1 MPTSAA
7 IIGKTGRMC
16 GRAKSFTSTSEL
28 AFGKVEGSLRG
39 QGQSAGSGSL
49 RGQAVCGVRQSAWSR
64 QSAGSGRVSSG
75 KAESGKA
82 GQVRYWQYGQAE
94 RSPDLAISDLSRFPA
109 CVPLPRLSRFPASG
123 DELSCELQARPPQLA
138 RSTRQPPALRVD
150 SKIRGIE

>member
-49 RGQAVCGVRQSAWSR
+49 RGQAVCVVKAVCGVRPSFKW
-64 QSAGSGRVSSG
+64 
-75 KAESGKA
+75 ESGKRES
-82 GQVRYWQYGQAE
+82 GTG
-94 RSPDLAISDLSRFPA
+94 PLLAIWASRKVA
-109 CVPLPRLSRFPASG
+109 
-123 DELSCELQARPPQLA
+123 
-138 RSTRQPPALRVD
+138 
-150 SKIRGIE
+150 